1 METLAV
7 LLSSTRMSSE
17 PANDSGA
24 QLILDAD
31 AVTRELRRMAAEIVE
46 RNAADGHLGRL
57 ALVGIY
63 TRGVEVARRL
73 ADEIETLCGTRPAE
87 GALDVSMHRDDLRL
101 RARLTSIQTTRLP
114 LDLGSS
120 TVVLVDDVFFT
131 GRTVRAA
138 LDSLVK
144 YGRPPC
150 IQLAVL
156 VDRGHRELPI
166 RPDYVGQELATS
178 ASERIMVRFA
188 ALDNQPDAVWLDK
201 GAKSGG

>member
-1 METLAV
+1 
-7 LLSSTRMSSE
+7 MSAESL
-17 PANDSGA
+17 PDIAHGA
-24 QLILDAD
+24 QARVILDAED
-31 AVTRELRRMAAEIVE
+31 ITWELRRMAAEIVD
-46 RNAADGHLGRL
+46 RNRADGLTRL
-57 ALVGIY
+57 SLIGIY

-73 ADEIETLCGTRPAE
+73 ADEIEKLGGTRPAE

-101 RARLTSIQTTRLP
+101 RARLTSIQATRLP
-114 LDLGSS
+114 LDLDSS

-144 YGRPPC
+144 YGRPPR

-166 RPDYVGQELATS
+166 RPDYVGRELPTS
-178 ASERIMVRFA
+178 TRERVLVRFA
-188 ALDNQPDAVWLDK
+188 NLDGEPDAVRLDN
-201 GAKSGG
+201 GTPTGG

>member
-1 METLAV
+1 
-7 LLSSTRMSSE
+7 MSSE
-17 PANDSGA
+17 PAGTPGS
-24 QLILDAD
+24 QLVLDAD
-31 AVTRELRRMAAEIVE
+31 AITRELRRVAAEIVE
-46 RNAADGHLGRL
+46 RNTSDGALRQL

-73 ADEIETLCGTRPAE
+73 ADEIAALSGTRPAE

-101 RARLTSIQTTRLP
+101 RARLTSIQPTRLP
-114 LDLGSS
+114 LDLDAA

-144 YGRPPC
+144 YGRPPR

-166 RPDYVGQELATS
+166 QPDYVGQVLRTAPH
-178 ASERIMVRFA
+178 ERVMVRFA

-201 GAKSGG
+201 GAKPGG

>member
-1 METLAV
+1 
-7 LLSSTRMSSE
+7 MSSE
-17 PANDSGA
+17 PASDSEA
-24 QLILDAD
+24 RLILDAD
-31 AVTRELRRMAAEIVE
+31 AITRELRRIATEIVE
-46 RNAADGHLGRL
+46 QNTAGGALGRL

-73 ADEIETLCGTRPAE
+73 AGEIEALSGTRPAE
-87 GALDVSMHRDDLRL
+87 GTLDISMHRDDLRL
-101 RARLTSIQTTRLP
+101 RSRLTSIQATRLP
-114 LDLGSS
+114 LDLDSS

-144 YGRPPC
+144 YGRPPS

-166 RPDYVGQELATS
+166 RPDYVGRELSTAPY
-178 ASERIMVRFA
+178 ERVMVRFA
-188 ALDNQPDAVWLDK
+188 DLDNQPDAVWLDK
-201 GAKSGG
+201 GSNPGG

>member
-1 METLAV
+1 
-7 LLSSTRMSSE
+7 MSSE
-17 PANDSGA
+17 PASDDSGA
-24 QLILDAD
+24 QLVLDAD
-31 AVTRELRRMAAEIVE
+31 TITRELRRVAAEIVE
-46 RNAADGHLGRL
+46 RNTAGGDLSKL

-73 ADEIETLCGTRPAE
+73 ADEIAALSGTRPAE

-101 RARLTSIQTTRLP
+101 RARLTSIQPTRLP
-114 LDLGSS
+114 LDLDAA

-144 YGRPPC
+144 YGRPPR

-166 RPDYVGQELATS
+166 RPDYVGRELPTAPH
-178 ASERIMVRFA
+178 ERVMVRFA

-201 GAKSGG
+201 RAKPGG

>member
-1 METLAV
+1 
-7 LLSSTRMSSE
+7 MSSE
-17 PANDSGA
+17 PASDPGA
-24 QLILDAD
+24 QLVLDAH
-31 AVTRELRRMAAEIVE
+31 AVTRELRRMATEIVTC
-46 RNAADGHLGRL
+46 NATRGHLDKL

-101 RARLTSIQTTRLP
+101 RARLTSIQATRLP
-114 LDLGSS
+114 LDLDAS

-144 YGRPPC
+144 YGRPPR

-166 RPDYVGQELATS
+166 RPDYVGKELVTS
-178 ASERIMVRFA
+178 THERVMVRFA

-201 GAKSGG
+201 GANPGG

>member
-1 METLAV
+1 
-7 LLSSTRMSSE
+7 MSSE
-17 PANDSGA
+17 PASDSGA

-31 AVTRELRRMAAEIVE
+31 AITRELRRVAAEIVE
-46 RNAADGHLGRL
+46 RNTVHGSLRQL

-63 TRGVEVARRL
+63 TRGLEVARRL
-73 ADEIETLCGTRPAE
+73 ADEVAALSGTRPAE

-101 RARLTSIQTTRLP
+101 RARLTSIQPTRLP
-114 LDLGSS
+114 LDLDAA

-144 YGRPPC
+144 YGRPPR
-150 IQLAVL
+150 IQLAAL

-166 RPDYVGQELATS
+166 RPDYVGRELPTAPH
-178 ASERIMVRFA
+178 ERVMVRFA

-201 GAKSGG
+201 RAKPGG

>member
-1 METLAV
+1 
-7 LLSSTRMSSE
+7 MSSE
-17 PANDSGA
+17 PASGPGA
-24 QLILDAD
+24 QLVLDAD
-31 AVTRELRRMAAEIVE
+31 AVPRELRRVAAEIVE
-46 RNAADGHLGRL
+46 RNATTGHLGRL
-57 ALVGIY
+57 ALVGIH

-73 ADEIETLCGTRPAE
+73 ADEIEISCGTRPAE

-114 LDLGSS
+114 LDLDAS

-138 LDSLVK
+138 LDSLGK
-144 YGRPPC
+144 YGRPPR

-166 RPDYVGQELATS
+166 RPDYVGTQLATS
-178 ASERIMVRFA
+178 AGERVMVRFA
-188 ALDNQPDAVWLDK
+188 TLDNQPDAVWLDK
-201 GAKSGG
+201 GVVPGG